1 MNHYVFDCK
10 TYYKSDNFLTNERYL
25 FYTLKRMAFLHGLSP
40 ITEPFLRPYY
50 ECEIIDTGISV
61 VMLLANGGH
70 ITIHTFPRRH
80 CYYMDILTEKDEFEK
95 AKAYV
100 KKFIPYIEEKSC
112 VRALNND
119 DINEHYDNKKH
130 FGPHLI
136 YETESSNM
144 DMSTMFLRLRELPS
158 LINMTAICQ
167 PIVVENEKYIDGIVI
182 IAESHIS
189 IHYCKETHKAYV
201 DIFSCMPFNYDTTDK
216 YVSQLGKILLK
227 KVYARATKKERG
239 RTYYANN

>member
-10 TYYKSDNFLTNERYL
+10 TYYKGDNFLSNERFL
-25 FYTLKRMAFLHGLSP
+25 FYTLKRMAHMHKLGA
-40 ITEPFLRPYY
+40 ITEPYLRPYY
-50 ECEIIDTGISV
+50 ECEFIDSGISV
-61 VMLLANGGH
+61 VMLLENGGH
-70 ITIHTFPRRH
+70 ITLHTFPRRH

-95 AKAYV
+95 AKAYL

-112 VRALNND
+112 IRVLSND
-119 DINEHYDNKKH
+119 DINEKYDKKKH

-136 YETESSNM
+136 YEIENTEI
-144 DMSTMFLRLRELPS
+144 DMSIVFKRLKELPH
-158 LINMTAICQ
+158 LINMKAICQ
-167 PIVVENEKYIDGIVI
+167 PIVIEDKERIDGIVI

-189 IHYCKETHKAYV
+189 IHYCKKTHKAYV

-227 KVYARATKKERG
+227 KVYARANKKEKG
-239 RTYYANN
+239 TVYYADN